1 MSEREQ
7 YQPGVPC
14 WVDTTQADVDA
25 AREFYARIFGWEF
38 HGPGDMPGDPPGRY
52 YVARM
57 RGRDVA
63 GVGSQP
69 SAGQSPVAWLTHV
82 SVESAERAADRAV
95 AAGGAI
101 VVPPFGAP
109 PAGRMAVLADPAGA
123 VFSVWEPDARH
134 GAQVVNEPSAWAMS
148 QLATPDTEGAKAFYA
163 EMFGWQAEP
172 FQNGDQEMYLLR
184 LPGYVGGEP
193 AQPVPRDVVAV
204 MAASDGSEPAQ
215 WSVGFWIADADKAV
229 ATAEQLGGEV
239 LMGPTDV
246 PGFRM
251 AMLRDPQGAAFSVS
265 QLVLAH

>member
-1 MSEREQ
+1 
-7 YQPGVPC
+7 
-14 WVDTTQADVDA
+14 
-25 AREFYARIFGWEF
+25 
-38 HGPGDMPGDPPGRY
+38 
-52 YVARM
+52 
-57 RGRDVA
+57 
-63 GVGSQP
+63 
-69 SAGQSPVAWLTHV
+69 
-82 SVESAERAADRAV
+82 
-95 AAGGAI
+95 
-101 VVPPFGAP
+101 
-109 PAGRMAVLADPAGA
+109 
-123 VFSVWEPDARH
+123 
-134 GAQVVNEPSAWAMS
+134 MS
-148 QLATPDTEGAKAFYA
+148 QLATPDPEGAKAFYA

-204 MAASDGSEPAQ
+204 MAGSDGSETAQ

-229 ATAEQLGGEV
+229 TTAEQLGGEV